1 MRARL
6 YPCGGAELP
15 PLHAVYRRTV
25 IAHLK
30 RQLNGGT
37 LRPTFLFE
45 KHAIRV
51 ISKETLHD
59 IDPEGLSFYNVNAPE
74 DYQRALQRW
83 EAITKVFGGAHR
95 SRPLFLCLLAL
106 DLAMGNFYSPFLV
119 GNADRRC
126 SSQSCESGGTGRR
139 TRLRI

>member
-59 IDPEGLSFYNVNAPE
+59 IDPEGLNFYNVNAPE

-83 EAITKVFGGAHR
+83 EAR
-95 SRPLFLCLLAL
+95 L
-106 DLAMGNFYSPFLV
+106 M
-119 GNADRRC
+119 
-126 SSQSCESGGTGRR
+126 SSQRFSAE
-139 TRLRI
+139 RIVLTAISLSPGA